1 MKEKIASS
9 IVFLCGC
16 ALVAIRNIVPTPLLE
31 LIFHVRSQTV
41 DNTLNVKSFLFGW
54 RHLLLFFGCALMI
67 SALFCFIFTK
77 TAKNSLKPLTTAI
90 SLVISGMCSGGFYC
104 FLVLAL
110 LENHS
115 KHPITYPVGVSLL
128 LISFFSLPALLCAYF
143 AIRQKHWSIKGII
156 IDVLTCVTF
165 MPSIF
170 FACMMLHDILD

>member
-1 MKEKIASS
+1 MKEKIASL

-16 ALVAIRNIVPTPLLE
+16 ALVATRNIVPTPLLKLLSYIGAE
-31 LIFHVRSQTV
+31 IPER
-41 DNTLNVKSFLFGW
+41 SFLFAW
-54 RHLLLFFGCALMI
+54 RNLLLFLGCALII
-67 SALFCFIFTK
+67 SSLFCFIFTK
-77 TAKNSLKPLTTAI
+77 TVKNSLNLSTTTI
-90 SLVISGMCSGGFYC
+90 SLVISGMCSGGLYC
-104 FLVLAL
+104 FFVLAL

-115 KHPITYPVGVSLL
+115 KYPITYPVGVSLL

-156 IDVLTCVTF
+156 IDILTSIIF

>member
-31 LIFHVRSQTV
+31 LLSYIGSEIPER
-41 DNTLNVKSFLFGW
+41 SFLFFW
-54 RHLLLFFGCALMI
+54 RHLLLFFGCALMLCG
-67 SALFCFIFTK
+67 LFCFIFTK
-77 TAKNSLKPLTTAI
+77 TAKSSLYFSTTAI
-90 SLVISGMCSGGFYC
+90 SLVISGMCSGGLYC

-128 LISFFSLPALLCAYF
+128 LISFFSLPALLSAYF
-143 AIRQKHWSIKGII
+143 IIRQKHWSIKGII
-156 IDVLTCVTF
+156 IDILTSIIF

-170 FACMMLHDILD
+170 FACMMIHNILD